1 MIMAKIARS
10 KKMGRLAMRHEGN
23 FWNAYYALPDTME
36 GAILLGSIQ
45 MRFVTDEAR
54 KNLFMAL
61 MQEAVSD
68 LLVHIVGERPTWPN
82 EPVTAPPHERAGH
95 S

>member
-1 MIMAKIARS
+1 MTQQR

-23 FWNAYYALPDTME
+23 FWNAYYALPDTMD

-45 MRFVTDEAR
+45 IRLVADEAR
-54 KNLFMAL
+54 KSLFMAL
-61 MQEAVSD
+61 MQEAMSD
-68 LLVHIVGERPTWPN
+68 MITDIIGERPTWPDN
-82 EPVTAPPHERAGH
+82 PHAAPPHERAGH

>member
-1 MIMAKIARS
+1 MKRR
-10 KKMGRLAMRHEGN
+10 KTGRLAMRCEGK

-36 GAILLGSIQ
+36 DAILLGSIHI
-45 MRFVTDEAR
+45 RLVADVTR

-68 LLVHIVGERPTWPN
+68 MLTDITGTRPTWPD
-82 EPVTAPPHERAGH
+82 EPHAAPPHERAGH